1 MPLTL
6 AEAWDGSSGSIQ
18 PTVNPAGFSGLS
30 AVACRS
36 AGACTAVGYRQDSSG
51 KTQTLAEA
59 EP

>member
-6 AEAWDGSSGSIQ
+6 AEAWDGTSWSIQ
-18 PTVNPAGFSGLS
+18 PTVNPAGFSELS
-30 AVACRS
+30 GVACRS
-36 AGACTAVGYRQDSSG
+36 AGVCTAVGFVTKPSG